1 MKKKLNKKQITVIL
15 LGVILAIV
23 IVAGSVTAV
32 LMLNSG
38 NKSDKKTGSSNV
50 SSEEISSAD
59 ATGSADIESDESS
72 DKIYISDC
80 DSTDPFE
87 EQENIQLI
95 TDEGMI
101 KQGKGA
107 FLNSSTSPL
116 FFSAKLKKAVDIS
129 PLKGGYVHFSLYV
142 ANKNNFVKNIFFEI
156 SSSGVADAEELQWE
170 IALSSIKEGWNEIYL
185 SIPSGV
191 KTGKIVYTKVNF
203 FRLYSPNLDTK
214 KGSLD
219 VVIDDIYVTKKAE
232 QVSTGE
238 DASGSPA
245 SGEQTQTLKDGYRE
259 TQAANGK
266 MIASFNT
273 VNIFSEMK
281 NLEVTV
287 KDGEHVEGS
296 GAMRVKGAQNGRR
309 RKHIQK
315 FCVESARRQ

>member
-142 ANKNNFVKNIFFEI
+142 ANKNNFVKNIFANCN
-156 SSSGVADAEELQWE
+156 SNLQ
-170 IALSSIKEGWNEIYL
+170 
-185 SIPSGV
+185 
-191 KTGKIVYTKVNF
+191 
-203 FRLYSPNLDTK
+203 
-214 KGSLD
+214 
-219 VVIDDIYVTKKAE
+219 
-232 QVSTGE
+232 
-238 DASGSPA
+238 
-245 SGEQTQTLKDGYRE
+245 
-259 TQAANGK
+259 
-266 MIASFNT
+266 
-273 VNIFSEMK
+273 
-281 NLEVTV
+281 
-287 KDGEHVEGS
+287 
-296 GAMRVKGAQNGRR
+296 
-309 RKHIQK
+309 
-315 FCVESARRQ
+315 